1 MNPPAIRACTVADK
15 PALRELFMRVRKQT
29 FTWVDPAALRLEDFD
44 KATDGETILVAEV
57 EGTIAGFV
65 SWWPP
70 ENFLHNLFID
80 TSRQRAG
87 AGAALLRA
95 CLEKCG
101 RPVRLKTSILNASAI
116 AFYRKHGFKLAGKG
130 VAEEGEYHLMELPS

>member
-1 MNPPAIRACTVADK
+1 MSQLNIRPCTEADK
-15 PALRELFMRVRKQT
+15 PALRELFLRVRQHT
-29 FTWVDPAALRLEDFD
+29 FLWVDPASLRLEDFD
-44 KATDGETILVAEV
+44 KATEGETILVAEV

-87 AGAALLRA
+87 AGAALLAA
-95 CLEKCG
+95 CLEQTG
-101 RPVRLKTSILNASAI
+101 RPVRLKTSIQNASAI
-116 AFYRKHGFKLAGKG
+116 AFYRKHGFKVTSNGFAD
-130 VAEEGEYHLMELPS
+130 EGEYHLMEYP